1 MGFAGGFRHGSFL
14 GIAAA
19 RRGRYCATHAAKR
32 QSAFTAPWP
41 ADHNGR
47 EWRRGGA
54 PGDRMAKTVTR
65 QELTAMVGRELGAS
79 DWFLIDQGRVDAFA
93 DVTLDHQFVHVD
105 PERAKATPFGGTI
118 AHGFLTLSL
127 LVHLCLP
134 FIPVLANRKL
144 VVNYG
149 FDKVRFSSPVRVGKR
164 IRAVGKLGDVSE
176 RRPGNVT
183 MRVDVTVEIEGEEKP
198 ALVAE
203 WLSLHV
209 VE

>member
-1 MGFAGGFRHGSFL
+1 M
-14 GIAAA
+14 
-19 RRGRYCATHAAKR
+19 T
-32 QSAFTAPWP
+32 Q
-41 ADHNGR
+41 
-47 EWRRGGA
+47 
-54 PGDRMAKTVTR
+54 TVTR
-65 QELTAMVGRELGAS
+65 EELTAMVGRQLGTS
-79 DWFLIDQGRVDAFA
+79 DWFLIDQQRVDEFA

-134 FIPVLANRKL
+134 FIPTLANRKL

-149 FDKVRFSSPVRVGKR
+149 FDKVRFAGPVKVGKR
-164 IRAVGKLGDVSE
+164 IRAVSKLGEVAE
-176 RRPGNVT
+176 RKLGQVV
-183 MRVDVTVEIEGEEKP
+183 MRVDVTVEIEGEDKP

-209 VE
+209 VA

>member
-1 MGFAGGFRHGSFL
+1 M
-14 GIAAA
+14 
-19 RRGRYCATHAAKR
+19 T
-32 QSAFTAPWP
+32 Q
-41 ADHNGR
+41 
-47 EWRRGGA
+47 
-54 PGDRMAKTVTR
+54 TVTR
-65 QELTAMVGRELGAS
+65 EELTAMVGRQLGTS
-79 DWFLIDQGRVDAFA
+79 DWFLIDQERVDEFA

-134 FIPVLANRKL
+134 FIPTLANRKL

-149 FDKVRFSSPVRVGKR
+149 FDKVRFAAPVKVGKR
-164 IRAVGKLGDVSE
+164 IRAVSKLGEVTE
-176 RRPGNVT
+176 RKLGQVV
-183 MRVDVTVEIEGEEKP
+183 MRVDATVEIEGEDKP

-209 VE
+209 VA